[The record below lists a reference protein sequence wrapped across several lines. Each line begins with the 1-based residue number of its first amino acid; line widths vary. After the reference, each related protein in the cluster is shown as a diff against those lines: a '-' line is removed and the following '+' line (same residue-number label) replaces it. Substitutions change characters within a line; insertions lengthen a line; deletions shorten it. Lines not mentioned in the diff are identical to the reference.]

1 MIPLKTNRP
10 PVGAGKAAGIGN
22 NQHHQYTTQTSAAAI
37 VRAYGLRPSGINCWQ
52 GYCPACGYPDAFSL
66 SINDGQLLWYCHACA
81 DGNTIQHCLQAAG
94 LLGGAKGG
102 FHSSAS
108 VRQQP
113 LPPTKPDNS
122 HLAYVR
128 QLWEAGAPVPQTVR
142 EGYLH
147 SRGLVGPIPPSLRL
161 LQSCWHKPSLTSY
174 PAIIA
179 AVTRWPSSEVVAIHR
194 TYLQSDCSQKI
205 PAQAKMMLG
214 DVRGG
219 AVRLAEADSR
229 LALTEGIETGLSVQ
243 QISGIPT
250 WACLSTSGLQ
260 GIILPDAVREVLICA
275 DHDTPGLK
283 AARAAAERLT
293 RQGKQVKIAIPPQS
307 GTDFNDMLKGASHD

>member
-1 MIPLKTNRP
+1 MIPPKTNRP

-22 NQHHQYTTQTSAAAI
+22 NQHNQHTTQTSAAAI
-37 VRAYGLRPSGINCWQ
+37 VQAYGLRPSGKGCWQ
-52 GYCPACGYPDAFSL
+52 GYCPACGYADAFSL
-66 SINDGQLLWYCHACA
+66 SIKGGQLLWYCHACA
-81 DGNTIQHCLQAAG
+81 DGKNIQHFLQAAG
-94 LLGGAKGG
+94 LLGGVKSGLHA
-102 FHSSAS
+102 SSS
-108 VRQQP
+108 SRQQP
-113 LPPTKPDNS
+113 LPSKKPGNS
-122 HLAYVR
+122 QLAYVR
-128 QLWEAGAPVPQTVR
+128 QIWEAAEPISTAVR

-147 SRGLVGPIPPSLRL
+147 SRGLKGPYPPSLRFL
-161 LQSCWHKPSLTSY
+161 PSCWHKPSLTPY

-179 AVTRWPSSEVVAIHR
+179 AVTRWPSSEVVAVHR
-194 TYLQSDCSQKI
+194 TCLQADCSRKI
-205 PAQAKMMLG
+205 DILAKMMLG

-275 DHDTPGLK
+275 DHDPPGLK

-293 RQGKQVKIAIPPQS
+293 RLGKQVKIAIPPQV
-307 GTDFNDMLKGASHD
+307 GTDFNDMLKAASHE